1 MFINFRVVRLKVL
14 TKTEVFICLRM
25 LTLQGEPLS
34 IARALGG
41 VGKMDFIHW
50 KIYPTREANRDK
62 KVGRQEGNMYF
73 QTREA
78 NRDKKMRDTGGKY
91 VFYNKRG

>member
-73 QTREA
+73 ITREA
-78 NRDKKMRDTGGKY
+78 NRDKKVGRQEGNIYFIT
-91 VFYNKRG
+91 R